1 MFRLEGVKYKE
12 ILDIEELFIPAGM
25 VTSIVGE
32 SGSGK
37 TTLLKLL
44 NKLISPDSGSIYFHD
59 RPLTEADSIEHRRN
73 VVMLPQAPA
82 IFPGTIRDNLLI
94 GLKFAEKPA
103 VPAEALTEILGFL
116 SLPKHPDEDT
126 GNLSGGEKQRVALG
140 RVILLDPQVYLLD
153 EPSSSLDED
162 TELVI
167 IDKMVRHVR
176 EKGKSLIMVTH
187 ARKIAQTFS
196 DRIIGISQGRE
207 VAVWKE

>member
-12 ILDIEELFIPAGM
+12 ILDIEQLFISEGM

-59 RPLTEADSIEHRRN
+59 HPLAEINSIEHRRN
-73 VVMLPQAPA
+73 VVMLPQAAA
-82 IFPGTIRDNLLI
+82 IFSGTVRDNLLI
-94 GLKFAEKPA
+94 GLKFAEKPE
-103 VPAEALTEILGFL
+103 VPDSELEDMLGFL
-116 SLPKHPDEDT
+116 NLSKHLHEDT

-140 RVILLDPQVYLLD
+140 RVILLDPQVYMLD

-162 TELVI
+162 TELLI
-167 IDKMVRHVR
+167 IDKLVRHVR
-176 EKGKSLIMVTH
+176 ERGKSLIMVTH
-187 ARKIAQTFS
+187 ARKIAQIFS
-196 DRIIGISQGRE
+196 DRIIGISQGKE
-207 VAVWKE
+207 AAVWME